1 MPPMSESHA
10 DRTDD
15 DRMFRLYIAH
25 FSFRFVFVDDR
36 EHAEII
42 VRFPCGDGSRFDG
55 RIVPRKKKT
64 AYAVFEKSKAHFRR
78 RDRIAER
85 LSVRA
90 VRVHNAIVMQGTARS
105 KARLG
110 FVLCSDKSGEEKR

>member
-1 MPPMSESHA
+1 MSESHA

-15 DRMFRLYIAH
+15 DRVFRLYIAH
-25 FSFRFVFVDDR
+25 FPFRFIFVDDR
-36 EHAEII
+36 EHAEIVI
-42 VRFPCGDGSRFDG
+42 RFPCGDGSRFDG

-64 AYAVFEKSKAHFRR
+64 AYAVFEKSKAHFGR

-90 VRVHNAIVMQGTARS
+90 VRIHNAIVMQ
-105 KARLG
+105 
-110 FVLCSDKSGEEKR
+110 